1 MSRLGYIG
9 SGLVAL
15 LSMPAVKATE
25 DLKLTEDAFF
35 SELPVVLHATRLKQ
49 SIDET
54 PASMTVIDRRMIEAS
69 SATTIAELLRYVP
82 GFQLSYRSGDEAVVG
97 YHGIEDQYSR
107 RVQVLIDGHAV
118 YSQAFLD
125 STLWSSLP
133 ITLDDVERIE
143 VVRGSNASAYGAGA
157 FLGSINIVTLDTVA
171 AAGTRLRVDS
181 GNNMRIRTSMRHAG
195 SSGSLDY
202 RVLLDYEDHHGLANR
217 HDDVQAKRI
226 SLQGSWKVNTTDR
239 IEFSA
244 GYRDAE
250 QGAGYVAVGS
260 DNRYDRFVDSSYQ
273 QLSWRRINAADDEIQ
288 FSFNHNRLLVDDVN
302 ETEIFPIDN
311 SFISDHYDLELQQIS
326 RLSDALRFV
335 WGAGASYESID
346 APGFYNNWFQLFNP
360 DATNSGHQWRLFGNA
375 EWSITPALLLNFGL
389 MYENPDRTDDFV
401 SSRIGLNY
409 RINDEHGVRVG
420 ASRSFRAP
428 SFYEQYSNFGYLWDG
443 IAPPPPGSLAE
454 SLDSIELGYLGHF
467 LDRRMA
473 LDLKLF
479 YHDFND
485 RILLWDEFGYEIYAR
500 LEDYRQAGFEAQL
513 SYGGESD
520 SLHLGYSYV
529 GLLESN
535 NSEIIDRFFQ
545 SSPKHTLSMLYAH
558 RFDNDWLGSLSLFY
572 VDTMRWNFAAAVDDP
587 VTWVDLKLAK
597 NIKSMDGDL
606 NLALTM
612 QNIFDEEG
620 ADLRG
625 REGGERRLLLSA
637 KYSF

>member
-202 RVLLDYEDHHGLANR
+202 RVLLDYEDHQGLANR

-226 SLQGSWKVNTTDR
+226 NLQGSWKVNTTDR
-239 IEFSA
+239 LEFSA

-250 QGAGYVAVGS
+250 QGAGFVTI
-260 DNRYDRFVDSSYQ
+260 DNDYRYDRFVDSSYQ
-273 QLSWRRINAADDEIQ
+273 QLRWRRINAADDEIQ
-288 FSFNHNRLLVDDVN
+288 LSFNHNRLFVDDVN
-302 ETEIFPIDN
+302 ETGIFPVDN
-311 SFISDHYDLELQQIS
+311 SFTSDHYDLELQQIA
-326 RLSDALRFV
+326 RLSDTFRFV
-335 WGAGASYESID
+335 WGAGASYESVD
-346 APGFYNNWFQLFNP
+346 APGYYSNWFQLLDP
-360 DATNSGHQWRLFGNA
+360 DAKNSGHQWRLFGNA
-375 EWSITPALLLNFGL
+375 EWSITSGLLLNFGL

-409 RINDEHGVRVG
+409 RINDEHGVRAG

-443 IAPPPPGSLAE
+443 ITPPSPGSLAE

-473 LDLKLF
+473 LDLKFF

-485 RILLWDEFGYEIYAR
+485 RVLLWDEFGFEVYAR

-513 SYGGESD
+513 SYVGESD

-529 GLLESN
+529 ELLESDT
-535 NSEIIDRFFQ
+535 SKIIDQFFQ
-545 SSPKHTLSMLYAH
+545 SSPEHTLSLLYAH
-558 RFDNDWLGSLSLFY
+558 RFDNDWLGSLSLFH
-572 VDTMRWNFAAAVDDP
+572 VDTMRWNFAAAEADP

-597 NIKSMDGDL
+597 NIKSGAGDL
-606 NLALTM
+606 HLALTM
-612 QNIFDEEG
+612 QNIFDEEKT
-620 ADLRG
+620 DLRG
-625 REGGERRLLLSA
+625 REGGGRRLLFSA